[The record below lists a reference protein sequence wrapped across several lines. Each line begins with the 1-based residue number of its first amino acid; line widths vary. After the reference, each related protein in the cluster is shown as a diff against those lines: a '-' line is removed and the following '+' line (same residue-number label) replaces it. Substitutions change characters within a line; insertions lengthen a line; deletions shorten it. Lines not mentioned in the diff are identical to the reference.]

1 MTPTSPALEVM
12 VTTDE
17 DDNVLVVLMEKLSGA
32 QIVMSDR
39 VYREMVTL
47 VDQALGGEEIE
58 DVPDETIIR
67 LH

>member
-32 QIVMSDR
+32 QIAMSDR
-39 VYREMVTL
+39 VFREMVTL
-47 VDQALGGEEIE
+47 VGQALGGEEIE
-58 DVPDETIIR
+58 DVPDETVIR